1 MCEQAFA
8 GVRTAEG
15 LGSVAVTPPWFA
27 RPVTT
32 TTDDREKTRQMAACT
47 TAPGIATFGWPAT
60 SRRAPRGAIPR
71 GPLAGS
77 RVTPTTYRRRR
88 LAVALLALGV
98 VVVAARAGVALG
110 GSPLAAPERRP
121 ASSSASSPSAQSLED
136 GHLESGGIVVV
147 RAGDTLWSIASR
159 VAPGDDPRPLV
170 DQLSAA
176 RDGAPLQPGE
186 RIRLPD

>member
-1 MCEQAFA
+1 M
-8 GVRTAEG
+8 
-15 LGSVAVTPPWFA
+15 AVTPPWFS
-27 RPVTT
+27 RLVTT
-32 TTDDREKTRQMAACT
+32 TTDDREKTAQMAACT

-60 SRRAPRGAIPR
+60 SCRAPRGAIPR
-71 GPLAGS
+71 GPRSGS

-110 GSPLAAPERRP
+110 SSPLAAPERRP
-121 ASSSASSPSAQSLED
+121 ASSPGSSSGGSSSARGLED
-136 GHLESGGIVVV
+136 GHLKSGGIVVV

-170 DQLSAA
+170 DRLSAA